1 MLKWLRKCIA
11 LWDRGSGSL
20 VSGYSPPPATE
31 PGILPSAR
39 KEEGSST
46 FTHQGRSRQ
55 NGAGTRV
62 VVGEGDTKSWERS
75 EVRAPNPQGP
85 GYAAP

>member
-11 LWDRGSGSL
+11 LWDRGSGYL
-20 VSGYSPPPATE
+20 VPGHPSPSSD
-31 PGILPSAR
+31 ILPSTR
-39 KEEGSST
+39 KEEGSSM

-62 VVGEGDTKSWERS
+62 LVGEGDTKSWERS
-75 EVRAPNPQGP
+75 KVRAPNPQDP